1 MLDLTFLYRSNIL
14 APMMYFFSIREFSGF
29 LFPNNL
35 YYKISFN
42 ISQVNEMW
50 KIHVRYDS
58 NSSLCLIYKKKRVER
73 HKCASMNKACRRQK
87 LQQAKHLFTETKIS
101 MKFLCKLADKIW
113 KNISF
118 NCSYSILSHFIPGSI
133 GHTKL

>member
-1 MLDLTFLYRSNIL
+1 MTKKSKDHVEKFELCMLDLTFLYRSNIL

-58 NSSLCLIYKKKRVER
+58 NSSLCLIYKKEGRK
-73 HKCASMNKACRRQK
+73 
-87 LQQAKHLFTETKIS
+87 T
-101 MKFLCKLADKIW
+101 
-113 KNISF
+113 
-118 NCSYSILSHFIPGSI
+118 
-133 GHTKL
+133 